1 MCGPTAITLS
11 GPRSTGTL
19 LSVLVSETAAAPSL
33 LGVRVGGTLGVE
45 VALFWR
51 VLGASGEFG
60 VGGVVGE
67 EFHSLGKPRE
77 LDVVVRWLVGRRSP
91 KGADEGRKSYCT
103 VKTGDFGIVARHV
116 YFLFVFFV

>member
-1 MCGPTAITLS
+1 MTGPSTIIFGSSAMCGPTAITLS

-33 LGVRVGGTLGVE
+33 LGVRVGGTLGAE

-77 LDVVVRWLVGRRSP
+77 LDVVVRWLVVDYPRELM
-91 KGADEGRKSYCT
+91 KVVKVT
-103 VKTGDFGIVARHV
+103 VP
-116 YFLFVFFV
+116 